1 MPLYKLSDDAENDLA
16 EITEYTYEN
25 HGATQTLKYINK
37 LSECASKLATDDGN
51 YKKLSEIHPQL
62 RITHCQ
68 HHYIFGVM
76 RSSRPM
82 LVVAI
87 LHERMKLIERVK
99 KSLK

>member
-1 MPLYKLSDDAENDLA
+1 MPLYKLSNDAEIDLA

-25 HGATQTLKYINK
+25 HGTTQTLKYIDQ
-37 LSECASKLATDDGN
+37 LDECTNNLASGDGH
-51 YKKLSEIHPQL
+51 YKEESKIHPQL
-62 RITHCQ
+62 RIKHCQ

-76 RSSRPM
+76 RSSQPM

-99 KSLK
+99 KRLK